1 MQGSAAALEKLE
13 FGAIRNRLLHYAV
26 SDPGRMLLAEIQPSA
41 SLSVVRE
48 QLARVTEMKR
58 LLEEEGALP
67 LEGIH
72 PVRPAL
78 QKSGVEGSV
87 LQPRDLLQIGALLR
101 AARTTRSY
109 VVKRQSVCPL
119 LWELAEPLHAD
130 KVLEFNIE
138 QAIDESEVVKPTAS
152 RELQSIRRAIGDR
165 YESLKKRLQGILKS
179 VATQGFSQEEIIT
192 TREGRMVIPVKAEFK
207 NQVPGFIHSASSSGA
222 TVFIEPADTLDLN
235 NEIRSLQFQEQRE
248 IERILRA
255 LTAQVAVHRDSL
267 MLSLE
272 MLARIDALHARAQY
286 SIEILGVEPQI
297 AGEGPLRLVAARHPL
312 LLLKHGYT
320 RTVPLNLELGGET
333 RTLLISGPNA
343 GGKSVAMKCV
353 GLLVLM
359 AQAGLHIPAA
369 DGTRLPLFEGVLVDI
384 GDDQSIE
391 NDLSTF
397 SSHLRSL
404 RSIAEAA
411 GGSTLVLI
419 DEIGAGT
426 DPAEG
431 GALAAA
437 LLEHLTR
444 QRAWTIA
451 TTHQGTLKAFAYEA
465 EGIQNGAME
474 FDQATLTPTY
484 HFRAG
489 IPGSSYAIEMASRLG
504 FSSALI
510 DRARA
515 FLGVQ
520 QSRLD
525 GLITELEASA
535 QASRKQM
542 EALQAETTRVDALV
556 RQYEGKIREQAA
568 ELKETKRRA
577 LEEARE
583 IVAGAN
589 AMIERSVRAIRET
602 AAEKKTV
609 RQVRDEVDRL
619 KVDIQ
624 ERDRSIAGEAPPPD
638 TVPITAGARVR
649 LKAGTDTGEVLN
661 VSGDGKQAV
670 VVFGQVKMKVPL
682 HDLVRAAGGTSGP
695 QRTSTTTAADLQKPV
710 ARELDIRGMSGEEA
724 LPLVDKFI
732 DDAVLAG
739 LHRVDIIHGKGT
751 GVLRKKVTEFLAE
764 HPRVKT
770 TRIAEWNEGGMG
782 ATVVEL
788 GDA

>member
-1 MQGSAAALEKLE
+1 MQGSSAALEKLE
-13 FGAIRNRLLHYAV
+13 FGAIRSRLLHYAV
-26 SDPGRMLLAEIQPSA
+26 SEPGRLLVAEMQPSS
-41 SLSVVRE
+41 SLAYVRE
-48 QLARVTEMKR
+48 QLARVTELKQ
-58 LLEEEGALP
+58 LVVEEGALP
-67 LEGIH
+67 LDGVH

-87 LQPRDLLQIGALLR
+87 LQPRELLQIGSLLR
-101 AARTTRSY
+101 ASRTIRSF
-109 VVKRQSVCPL
+109 VAKRQEPFPL
-119 LWELAEPLHAD
+119 LWEHAEPLHAD

-138 QAIDESEVVKPTAS
+138 QAIDESEAVKASAS
-152 RELQSIRRAIGDR
+152 RELQSIRRSIGDR

-179 VATQGFSQEEIIT
+179 VSTQGFSQEEIIT

-248 IERILRA
+248 VERILRA
-255 LTAQVAVHRDSL
+255 LTAQVAAHRDPL
-267 MLSLE
+267 LLSLE
-272 MLARIDALHARAQY
+272 LLARIDAVHARALY
-286 SIEILGVEPQI
+286 SIEILGMEPHI
-297 AGEGPLRLVAARHPL
+297 AEEGPLRLNAARHPL

-320 RTVPLNLELGGET
+320 GTTPLDLELGGEY

-359 AQAGLHIPAA
+359 AQAGLHIPAGE
-369 DGTRLPLFEGVLVDI
+369 GTRLPLFQSVLVDI

-411 GGSTLVLI
+411 GEKTLVLI

-444 QRAWTIA
+444 QRAWSIA
-451 TTHQGTLKAFAYEA
+451 TTHQGTLKAFAYGA
-465 EGIQNGAME
+465 DGIQNGAME
-474 FDQATLTPTY
+474 FDQSTLTPTY
-484 HFRAG
+484 RFRAG

-504 FSSALI
+504 FSSSLI
-510 DRARA
+510 DRARE

-542 EALQAETTRVDALV
+542 EELQAETTRVDALV

-589 AMIERSVRAIRET
+589 AMIERSVREIRET
-602 AAEKKTV
+602 GAGKETV
-609 RQVRDEVDRL
+609 RKLHTEVDRL

-624 ERDRSIAGEAPPPD
+624 ERNKTITDEPPPD
-638 TVPITAGARVR
+638 TAPIGAGVRVR
-649 LKAGTDTGEVLN
+649 LKAGTDTGEVLS
-661 VSGDGKQAV
+661 VSADGKQAV

-682 HDLVRAAGGTSGP
+682 RDLLPASKGTPAP
-695 QRTSTTTAADLQKPV
+695 QRASTTTAADLQKPV
-710 ARELDIRGMSGEEA
+710 ARELDVRGMSGEEA

-739 LHRVDIIHGKGT
+739 LHRVDVIHGKGT
-751 GVLRKKVTEFLAE
+751 GVLRKKIAEFLAE

-770 TRIAEWNEGGMG
+770 FRIAEWNEGGMG

-788 GDA
+788 GDS